1 MSSTAQLVAM
11 PALEPAATTDGALA
25 LQMEPDPPPDQDRQ
39 PTPALRLVRREDTTP
54 DPTEDWPEVQGW
66 SIRLV
71 QALAEVVAGDR
82 PIGQLIRWTD
92 GTVYAELNRRVRLL
106 GLTTTAGTRSNS
118 DRAQIRSV
126 HVTQPAPGVAEVAA
140 HIRHGGRSRALALR
154 LEVHRDRWICTAL
167 QLG

>member
-1 MSSTAQLVAM
+1 MSPTAQLVAM
-11 PALEPAATTDGALA
+11 PAPEPAPTTDGALA
-25 LQMEPDPPPDQDRQ
+25 LRLESDPERQ
-39 PTPALRLVRREDTTP
+39 PTPKLRLVSREDNPSDPAEELP
-54 DPTEDWPEVQGW
+54 DVQAW
-66 SIRLV
+66 AVRLV

-106 GLTTTAGTRSNS
+106 GLTTTAGSRGSS

-126 HVTQPAPGVAEVAA
+126 HVSQPAPLVAEVAA

-154 LEVHRDRWICTAL
+154 LEVHRDRWICTAV